1 MVLKHWEG
9 LSRAL
14 RRLEDEEKKNRETW
28 EFKIKV

>member
-9 LSRAL
+9 FSRAL
-14 RRLEDEEKKNRETW
+14 RQLEDEEKKNRETW